1 MSIKAMS
8 WVFEQTELA
17 GNEKLV
23 LLSLADHCCDDG
35 LAWPSVERIALK
47 SSVSKRT
54 AQRILKSLEDTGW
67 LSRKEGSRHET
78 TRYQL
83 VFSRG
88 ANLSPLNIKGC
99 QIEHLGVTP
108 GASRGD
114 IAVSPKPSITIIEP
128 STICAFEKDFEDWW
142 KDEYPARKGTQGSK
156 PQSKAI
162 YIRNRKA
169 GVTKE
174 QISKAT
180 QEYFDELWEADRVGT
195 EFVKQT
201 TTWLNGKFWEN
212 D

>member
-1 MSIKAMS
+1 MS

-128 STICAFEKDFEDWW
+128 SLSCVFSDEFEQWW
-142 KDEYPARKGTQGSK
+142 KDEYPDRDGNN
-156 PQSKAI
+156 SKAKAKVS
-162 YIRNRKA
+162 YIRYRKK

-174 QISKAT
+174 MI
-180 QEYFDELWEADRVGT
+180 WEATLNYFNELVEQERIST
-195 EFVKQT
+195 RFVKQAT
-201 TTWLNGKFWEN
+201 TFLNDQPWEQ
-212 D
+212 